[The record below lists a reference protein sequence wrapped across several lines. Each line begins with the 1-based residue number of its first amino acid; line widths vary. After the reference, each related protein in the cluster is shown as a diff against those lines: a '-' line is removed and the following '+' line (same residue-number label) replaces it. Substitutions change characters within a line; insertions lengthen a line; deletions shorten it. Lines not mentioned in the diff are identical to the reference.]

1 MNYKKVYHIMALLM
15 GLFVLSACTKEVDF
29 NQIDELELNPIVESS
44 IIYFD
49 SPASQFY
56 NNGEITVSQDFV
68 LIDIFNNK
76 LTVDYLTK
84 AEFTFES
91 TNSIDREFQLQIDFV
106 DVNDTTQ
113 YSVTLLAPQSP
124 NNTDIVTEQ
133 VVVFEGNSLQALK
146 SAVKIVFTITLQSG
160 SPINEN
166 SIGNIQLKSKG
177 LFYFTINDVL

>member
-1 MNYKKVYHIMALLM
+1 MGGVANFCERWPYPGNLFGLNLLM
-15 GLFVLSACTKEVDF
+15 TLRKSIK
-29 NQIDELELNPIVESS
+29 PIP
-44 IIYFD
+44 FTLL
-49 SPASQFY
+49 PRF
-56 NNGEITVSQDFV
+56 F
-68 LIDIFNNK
+68 LKHIFNNK

-106 DVNDTTQ
+106 DGNDTTQ

-177 LFYFTINDVL
+177 LFYFTINDVM